1 MSELPLLVWG
11 SLPPIQGRVRSA
23 AVPLRPTCPIVGCE
37 LSSLPTRGLC
47 DRHWTRLRSG
57 VHLVSDHDSVGL
69 RPSGM
74 GVFGVVIRDEDGVLC
89 YECGRWLGAL
99 GKHLRRAHE
108 MTARDYRLRHGIA
121 LGDALSSLSLSRSLV
136 DAAARKT
143 PEQKRQAREYL
154 RTVQAQGTQAAR
166 SAKRPAGGVAKRA
179 AGRSRQAALGGQ
191 TVRACRICGSPCPT
205 PNSRTCSPECK
216 SEVFRR
222 AAGKRIAEKAGEPTD
237 FVAREGSGAMLTRHD
252 VVAQYGLSVGQAHRL
267 PPRDGRS
274 GGLPWWWEST
284 VIEWRSRMDAA
295 RSRPLDAYRRGRGPE
310 ECPM

>member
-1 MSELPLLVWG
+1 MSEFPLLVWG
-11 SLPPIQGRVRSA
+11 SLPPARA
-23 AVPLRPTCPIVGCE
+23 ARTRPQAPRPTCPIVGCE
-37 LSSLPTRGLC
+37 RPALPIRGLC

-57 VHLVSDHDSVGL
+57 VHLVSDHDLVGL

-74 GVFGVVIRDEDGVLC
+74 GVFGVVIRDEDSVLC
-89 YECGRWLGAL
+89 HECGRWLGTL

-121 LGDALSSLSLSRSLV
+121 LGDALSSLSLSRSLS
-136 DAAARKT
+136 AASNRKT
-143 PEQKRQAREYL
+143 PEQKRQAREHL
-154 RTVQAQGTQAAR
+154 EVIRADATQAAR
-166 SAKRPAGGVAKRA
+166 SARRPAGGVAKRA
-179 AGRSRQAALGGQ
+179 AGRSRQAALGEKA
-191 TVRACRICGSPCPT
+191 TRACRICGSPCPT

-222 AAGKRIAEKAGEPTD
+222 AAGKRVAAKAGEPTD
-237 FVAREGSGAMLTRHD
+237 FVAREGSGSMLTRHD

-295 RSRPLDAYRRGRGPE
+295 RSRPLDAYRRGRG
-310 ECPM
+310 